1 MIPDDQSS
9 PSQDTLLRK
18 LGFHDAYDLLTRD
31 LREPAN
37 DEAQITPIHRVGL
50 YGGGLR

>member
-1 MIPDDQSS
+1 MNPDYQSRAA
-9 PSQDTLLRK
+9 QDELLRK
-18 LGFHDAYDLLTRD
+18 LGFHDAADLLTRD

-37 DEAQITPIHRVGL
+37 DEAQVTPVHRVRL

>member
-1 MIPDDQSS
+1 MTADHQPDL
-9 PSQDTLLRK
+9 SQAELLRK
-18 LGFHDAYDLLTRD
+18 LGFNGPVDLLTKD

-37 DEAQITPIHRVGL
+37 DEAHVTPVHRVGL